1 VSPSQ
6 YGQCHHALRVVNDN
20 TAYEVGIIDNGDG
33 TYKIYFDHWGP
44 GKAIVDRIGRAG
56 EKLKQQYVK
65 AKAIQALQKKG
76 FTLKSEENLDSGT
89 LKVTM
94 KGQVSLG

>member
-1 VSPSQ
+1 VP
-6 YGQCHHALRVVNDN
+6 GNN
-20 TAYEVGIIDNGDG
+20 EAYEIGVLDNGDG

-44 GKAIVDRIGRAG
+44 GKALTDRIGRSG

-65 AKAIQALQKKG
+65 ARAIQSLQKKG
-76 FTLKSEENLDSGT
+76 FTLKCEENLDSGS

-94 KGQVSLG
+94 RGQVSLS